1 MGKTESLCCKLL
13 GICIATNDKYI
24 ETYCKEA
31 ADLISY
37 QMVALRDAQD
47 ENKRL
52 LDPFQPE
59 LDRLKALLATSTSAL
74 VAENKGLRE
83 AQCKTDVLETDKESA
98 IKLIIEA
105 GLSTGHGDTFTDI
118 VKELLLDVAAAEK
131 TIEKLARLRL
141 GLEIECKALRT
152 MLKDAPE
159 PLDTQRPNALMSY
172 TDWYNRRQDL
182 LGD

>member
-1 MGKTESLCCKLL
+1 MNKTSSTSDSEKV
-13 GICIATNDKYI
+13 T
-24 ETYCKEA
+24 
-31 ADLISY
+31 ADLILS
-37 QMVALRDAQD
+37 QAIQLREAQD

-59 LDRLKALLATSTSAL
+59 LDRLKALLATATSAL

-83 AQCKTDVLETDKESA
+83 AQREVEVLEAGKESA

-105 GLSTGHGDTFTDI
+105 GISTGHGDTFTDI

-172 TDWYNRRQDL
+172 TDWYNRAQAL